1 MNMVFNRPNTKKL
14 IEASHNNSGMNLI
27 RLNWLLDNRETFFG
41 CVHKKWFRKTVY
53 IIMRDENE
61 YRLFCDDGKRIYI
74 YLIVIE

>member
-41 CVHKKWFRKTVY
+41 YCK
-53 IIMRDENE
+53 
-61 YRLFCDDGKRIYI
+61 DDGLRYN
-74 YLIVIE
+74 